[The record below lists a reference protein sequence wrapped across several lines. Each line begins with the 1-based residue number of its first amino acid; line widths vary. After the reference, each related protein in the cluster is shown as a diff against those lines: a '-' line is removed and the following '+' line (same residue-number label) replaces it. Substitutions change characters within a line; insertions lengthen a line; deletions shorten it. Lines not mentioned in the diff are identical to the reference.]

1 MANRIPGLVVVGE
14 DEQESSPIPG
24 LIVFPGEKK
33 KPSAIKELGRGFV
46 EGLMSNPEA
55 AGTIA
60 KIAGAEEIGSAIEKK
75 SRAIADK
82 YRMPDELQGSV
93 IENPSLLAKPAWW
106 THGIGQMAGSMVGPA
121 GVGGGAFKVGSG
133 ILKKVISDPKTVAK
147 AAKYIGVGAGGAA
160 GGTMEGASTYN
171 QVLEETG
178 DEAKALRS
186 GTLMAVGS
194 AVLNSASFGSMLSP
208 KTKSKLLHMVTA
220 GITEGAT
227 EQAEEPWEA
236 IVMNKPEEAAQR
248 WLDGFNVFLPAMV
261 TGGIGGLGGS
271 VLTSDEKAEIRDA
284 LKKTSDLKKRTDI
297 PGLVLESDEDS
308 LDADEHSFLKSWLD
322 EEDYVDFIERRKYE
336 AQHDPAAMAAIEEE
350 ELLHQQARQPGAG
363 AMLKDRLATEEAN
376 DFLRQEQENFD
387 TLRRGLSQAER
398 ALGDIFGQVKS
409 EDDADYVRLWENLDL
424 TPVSDIIENKQEI
437 LTKRPDISPASLND
451 LIIKK
456 QAEKLSRPI
465 PEAPNPMQSEATRLG
480 LEYVGVQE
488 GGKVPLHLFTDPQ
501 NGSTFSVPE
510 GESVDAALRGNRER
524 FAPKTPVGETG
535 DTTVQPKAEEA
546 TGGGKEQA
554 AGVLEG
560 EKEPWEMTR
569 DEYDAHRIS
578 IINPEMGFEV
588 TDTEIQSVGK
598 AGGVQGQMQTKNK
611 KIVRRKNADS
621 GVTTHEI
628 RHLIDEKH
636 GIHNAVVQF
645 INAAKGRSQ
654 QLREWLYSRGYIHA
668 GRSGHFDTKE
678 LTEAVINEYLSD
690 PAGMEK
696 IVPELKSLLDLTDL
710 TNYKDFNISHRQQIK
725 KALSEGKTVPPEV
738 LKDYPDLQQKAEP
751 TPEVTPKATPEAGLE
766 KSPEAKESS
775 PSGNKIKPGWV
786 EIKGK
791 QRPFTTYREILR
803 GKNKGMYRVSVGGK
817 SYLVDKG
824 KVRKWPGTEEVK
836 TEERPA
842 RTDQIGDQY
851 KAQQKAVQEPIKETD
866 TFTDGMLPMQAKR
879 VNDALDR
886 SIRHNGKLTTRRAL
900 VKALV
905 DDGAAIVEKN
915 GERRLQRPNGNFLI
929 EKDISKTAMDYADHL
944 IKQKSRKQAIDKEVA
959 DLNIQV
965 DAQKEITRESLK
977 KDHPDWSAQR
987 VEDELAKTVRAGEEA
1002 GVSEAN
1008 ERIGK
1013 PAVKRSLFEK
1023 KAVGAETVPST
1034 AKHEPVSQKPKTVT
1048 ESRQKKTPDLTATFP
1063 SSYSKT
1069 PREVLGKNS
1078 LWKVVSKDGKV
1089 VETEYATHPHILIVM
1104 DKKDRDAIGYQEKT
1118 PQGRDAVVSK
1128 EVVDSQLKAF
1138 KKRGTEV
1145 KTIEIAKYAERN
1157 DWGILSDGNIEVAVN
1172 PNFIG
1177 MVKRQHPNATFY
1189 LNGPEMPIAAFDG
1202 KEWKALIMPWRGTDF
1217 ESVRKDA
1224 ETIIEVPASAKVG
1237 KASSPPRPQGA
1248 TVPKKQNVITGT
1260 IREKV
1265 DEAIKKAPEI
1275 DSDDL
1280 LRLDEIR
1287 DFKPSKW
1294 ESADAG
1300 EKRVAEDREFYDS
1313 LKKKYGTIEI
1323 TSPTG
1328 QGWKYNIINTKHHL
1342 GNFKKQI
1349 EKLEKGKEGIALFR
1363 KSDPTN
1369 TPAFKKWF
1377 GNSKVVDENGKP
1389 LVV

>member
-24 LIVFPGEKK
+24 LIVFPGKKK

-82 YRMPDELQGSV
+82 YRMPNELQGSV

-106 THGIGQMAGSMVGPA
+106 THGMGQMAGSMVGPA

-248 WLDGFNVFLPAMV
+248 WLDGFNVLLPAMV

-398 ALGDIFGQVKS
+398 ALGDIFGRVKS

-488 GGKVPLHLFTDPQ
+488 GGNVPLHLFTDPQ
-501 NGSTFSVPE
+501 NGSTFTVPE
-510 GESVDAALRGNRER
+510 GESVDAALKGNRER

-535 DTTVQPKAEEA
+535 DATTQPKAEEA

-560 EKEPWEMTR
+560 EKEPLVIDQEDYLTQHGASR
-569 DEYDAHRIS
+569 LGIGELALHKNI
-578 IINPEMGFEV
+578 PE
-588 TDTEIQSVGK
+588 
-598 AGGVQGQMQTKNK
+598 
-611 KIVRRKNADS
+611 
-621 GVTTHEI
+621 
-628 RHLIDEKH
+628 
-636 GIHNAVVQF
+636 
-645 INAAKGRSQ
+645 
-654 QLREWLYSRGYIHA
+654 
-668 GRSGHFDTKE
+668 
-678 LTEAVINEYLSD
+678 
-690 PAGMEK
+690 
-696 IVPELKSLLDLTDL
+696 
-710 TNYKDFNISHRQQIK
+710 
-725 KALSEGKTVPPEV
+725 
-738 LKDYPDLQQKAEP
+738 
-751 TPEVTPKATPEAGLE
+751 
-766 KSPEAKESS
+766 
-775 PSGNKIKPGWV
+775 
-786 EIKGK
+786 GK
-791 QRPFTTYREILR
+791 QRKRLLD
-803 GKNKGMYRVSVGGK
+803 N
-817 SYLVDKG
+817 
-824 KVRKWPGTEEVK
+824 
-836 TEERPA
+836 
-842 RTDQIGDQY
+842 
-851 KAQQKAVQEPIKETD
+851 
-866 TFTDGMLPMQAKR
+866 QAK
-879 VNDALDR
+879 
-886 SIRHNGKLTTRRAL
+886 
-900 VKALV
+900 
-905 DDGAAIVEKN
+905 
-915 GERRLQRPNGNFLI
+915 
-929 EKDISKTAMDYADHL
+929 KDWEL
-944 IKQKSRKQAIDKEVA
+944 
-959 DLNIQV
+959 
-965 DAQKEITRESLK
+965 LK
-977 KDHPDWSAQR
+977 KR
-987 VEDELAKTVRAGEEA
+987 ERLR
-1002 GVSEAN
+1002 N
-1008 ERIGK
+1008 E
-1013 PAVKRSLFEK
+1013 
-1023 KAVGAETVPST
+1023 
-1034 AKHEPVSQKPKTVT
+1034 
-1048 ESRQKKTPDLTATFP
+1048 
-1063 SSYSKT
+1063 Y
-1069 PREVLGKNS
+1069 
-1078 LWKVVSKDGKV
+1078 
-1089 VETEYATHPHILIVM
+1089 
-1104 DKKDRDAIGYQEKT
+1104 
-1118 PQGRDAVVSK
+1118 
-1128 EVVDSQLKAF
+1128 
-1138 KKRGTEV
+1138 
-1145 KTIEIAKYAERN
+1145 
-1157 DWGILSDGNIEVAVN
+1157 
-1172 PNFIG
+1172 
-1177 MVKRQHPNATFY
+1177 
-1189 LNGPEMPIAAFDG
+1189 
-1202 KEWKALIMPWRGTDF
+1202 
-1217 ESVRKDA
+1217 
-1224 ETIIEVPASAKVG
+1224 
-1237 KASSPPRPQGA
+1237 
-1248 TVPKKQNVITGT
+1248 
-1260 IREKV
+1260 REKV
-1265 DEAIKKAPEI
+1265 EKGEIRPPTRIEKLIDTARGHPDNESTQAARRILEKRGIDWVERDAAAKVTVDQRAPEI
-1275 DSDDL
+1275 EPQPLTIKISGGMVQTKSGRQIPAPIKVRLDSGRKATNDLKKQESWMREQALAEAKARGDEYNALQFNGMKPGKMTRANKDHALTYLFGDSDVEFEVEQEFDAFL
-1280 LRLDEIR
+1280 MEH
-1287 DFKPSKW
+1287 
-1294 ESADAG
+1294 ADPEWLAAMEQAG
-1300 EKRVAEDREFYDS
+1300 SR
-1313 LKKKYGTIEI
+1313 
-1323 TSPTG
+1323 P
-1328 QGWKYNIINTKHHL
+1328 
-1342 GNFKKQI
+1342 
-1349 EKLEKGKEGIALFR
+1349 
-1363 KSDPTN
+1363 
-1369 TPAFKKWF
+1369 
-1377 GNSKVVDENGKP
+1377 
-1389 LVV
+1389 